1 MIKYYEPSET
11 KARRLVEKCPSVD
24 GLFHKAFEEEIVDI
38 EGYEEQINNYI
49 ALIDTIKECF
59 NWCCPEWN
67 DETRVEAAVEMR
79 RLDDNKVEEKIAEF
93 IRYFIDGE
101 VTVKNYMG
109 YLVQFY
115 QVIKV
120 YIKKAY
126 EVM

>member
-1 MIKYYEPSET
+1 MIKYYEPSGA

-38 EGYEEQINNYI
+38 TGCEEQVNNYI
-49 ALIDTIKECF
+49 ALIETIKECF
-59 NWCCPEWN
+59 NWCCPEW
-67 DETRVEAAVEMR
+67 DDITKVESAVEMR
-79 RLDDNKVEEKIAEF
+79 RLDDNDVEKKIANF
-93 IRYFIDGE
+93 ISYFIDE
-101 VTVKNYMG
+101 KVTVNNYMD

-115 QVIKV
+115 KVIKV